1 MPIPIVRVLVVDDF
15 EAFRRFVVSTIR
27 EQPELQVICEASDG
41 VEASSPGRI
50 DELHESAQSTEQGC
64 MNVSGSYLAVWILFL
79 LAVARRRA
87 DHHPCRE
94 KAISL

>member
-1 MPIPIVRVLVVDDF
+1 
-15 EAFRRFVVSTIR
+15 
-27 EQPELQVICEASDG
+27 
-41 VEASSPGRI
+41 
-50 DELHESAQSTEQGC
+50 